1 MQLMKT
7 YSDVMHKTVSGTP
20 GAAVMNN
27 EPGDVNR
34 RTLLA
39 TLAIGGGSVA
49 TMTGIS
55 GAYAAMLSGSQ
66 IERLDG
72 WYNLKRD
79 FNAVGNG
86 AADDTEALQ
95 TAINSGSENVRPIA
109 IPPGVY
115 KTTRA
120 LTVPANTMLL
130 GSAPGL
136 GFGCRIEPTGC
147 PAFVIGGASPSFHC
161 SFDNLMIWPKGPAPD
176 FLVSIDNSYSVTFRN
191 LRIHNAQQ
199 RLGRAAVL
207 LLGAPKAGGHGRC
220 SNIIWDNLV
229 VRNDNDQPAVAVLA
243 ASGSGS
249 HRFLLPD
256 LENFAVLLDW
266 KGGQLDLVAPYTER
280 AGRFAVNCNPD
291 PEDQGAY
298 LNTFGGL
305 IDTAISGLGCAIRAT
320 TRNFNS
326 FGTAWGLTGGRAAYV
341 YDLPA
346 GPVTFHGLVPNLG
359 KARAS
364 QFGGIE
370 GWRRF
375 LDFPQLVMRA
385 SRASE
390 LVVPADARAQMDID
404 VAEVE
409 VGAYWAKV
417 TVNADSAGAS
427 LSAFVSKPG
436 VVTIVA
442 TNLTRKSMKLS
453 GVFTVECGV
462 A

>member
-1 MQLMKT
+1 MRW
-7 YSDVMHKTVSGTP
+7 HKMVSGTP
-20 GAAVMNN
+20 GAVMNN
-27 EPGDVNR
+27 EPDDVNR

-55 GAYAAMLSGSQ
+55 GAYAATSPGSQ

-95 TAINSGSENVRPIA
+95 TAINSGAGNVRPIV

-120 LTVPANTMLL
+120 LTTPPNTMLF

-161 SFDNLMIWPKGPAPD
+161 SFENLMIWPKGPAPD

-191 LRIHNAQQ
+191 LRIHDAQQ

-207 LLGAPKAGGHGRC
+207 LLGAPKSGGHGRC
-220 SNIIWDNLV
+220 NNVIWDNLV
-229 VRNDNDQPAVAVLA
+229 VRNDNGQPAVAVLA
-243 ASGSGS
+243 TSGSGS
-249 HRFLLPD
+249 HRFLMPD

-266 KGGQLDLVAPYTER
+266 KGGQLDLVAPYMER
-280 AGRFAVNCNPD
+280 AGRFAVNCNPH
-291 PEDQGAY
+291 PEDQGAC

-305 IDTAISGLGCAIRAT
+305 IDTAISGLGCAIGAT

-326 FGTAWGLTGGRAAYV
+326 FGTAWGLAGGRAAYV
-341 YDLPA
+341 YGLPA
-346 GPVTFHGLVPNLG
+346 GPVTFHGLVPTG
-359 KARAS
+359 KAGVS

-375 LDFPQLVMRA
+375 VDFSQPVIRA

-390 LVVPADARAQMDID
+390 LIVPPDARAQMDID
-404 VAEVE
+404 VAGAE
-409 VGAYWAKV
+409 VGAYWARV
-417 TVNADSAGAS
+417 TVNADTAGAL

-442 TNLTRKSMKLS
+442 VNLTSNSVKLS
-453 GVFTVECGV
+453 GVFTVECGI